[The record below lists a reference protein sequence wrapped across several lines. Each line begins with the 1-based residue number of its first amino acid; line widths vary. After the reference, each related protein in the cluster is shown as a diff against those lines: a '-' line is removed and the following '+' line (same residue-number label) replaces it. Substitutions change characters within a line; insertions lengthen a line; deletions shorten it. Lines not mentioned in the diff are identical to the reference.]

1 MNGTY
6 QEIDGRPALRFER
19 SFSQPVDRVWRAVS
33 DPDEMGRWFP
43 ARVTSDMR
51 PGGAMS
57 FEFEDPDAPPTTG
70 EVTELDPPRLLEFK
84 WGDEL
89 LRFELGPEG
98 EGSRLVFIHF
108 ISEREQ
114 AARDA
119 AGWDMCLRE
128 LGRHVAG
135 EPASAP
141 GIGVTPEWRRLYDKY
156 IESGLPSGAPVPGT
170 PSRAALRPSR
180 VPASGSGSRSRP
192 ARGP

>member
-1 MNGTY
+1 
-6 QEIDGRPALRFER
+6 
-19 SFSQPVDRVWRAVS
+19 
-33 DPDEMGRWFP
+33 
-43 ARVTSDMR
+43 
-51 PGGAMS
+51 MS

-156 IESGLPSGAPVPGT
+156 IESGLPSGAPVPGD
-170 PSRAALRPSR
+170 S
-180 VPASGSGSRSRP
+180 
-192 ARGP
+192 